1 MNLAWTDLEENLWPP
16 RLAGGGIGLEEAE
29 TSSGGIKLVHIGI
42 ADMVVRLSLE
52 LRLYLG
58 ELVFQHGE
66 VDADVMLG
74 PELLL
79 VPDRTVRTA
88 PDKVS
93 QGLRVAHH
101 VHGDDTGGITHFE
114 CPIDV
119 KANEL
124 GQACVSC
131 VRAGDRQLCRFSVW
145 IMPSRASSCKLLC
158 IQPAR

>member
-1 MNLAWTDLEENLWPP
+1 
-16 RLAGGGIGLEEAE
+16 
-29 TSSGGIKLVHIGI
+29 
-42 ADMVVRLSLE
+42 MVVRLGLE
-52 LRLYLG
+52 LGLYLG

-88 PDKVS
+88 PDEVS

-101 VHGDDTGGITHFE
+101 IHGDDTGGITYFE
-114 CPIDV
+114 CPINV

-124 GQACVSC
+124 GQACASC
-131 VRAGDRQLCRFSVW
+131 GCAMEQSVVQVFGVDYAFRGIVLQVPW
-145 IMPSRASSCKLLC
+145 HKAREVTHGTDESRTGSY
-158 IQPAR
+158 